1 MYGPPYFREK
11 YILYYEKLY
20 TYQTERKDFIMIIL
34 TLMIISILT
43 LAVFLTIVGLIAGG
57 SVILVLGDVLI
68 FGLIFVGLIK
78 KIFGKKKD

>member
-1 MYGPPYFREK
+1 
-11 YILYYEKLY
+11 
-20 TYQTERKDFIMIIL
+20 MIIL

-57 SVILVLGDVLI
+57 SVILVFGDVII
-68 FGLIFVGLIK
+68 FGLIFVALIK